1 MVFIRYVFQV
11 EKTWNMEEQFLV
23 EQHHTAYASD
33 GIETSQPM
41 TRDVKNSSQIS
52 SIGDT
57 ITYNKGASIVRMMNL
72 IFGSE
77 VFDATLQN
85 YLIE

>member
-1 MVFIRYVFQV
+1 M
-11 EKTWNMEEQFLV
+11 

-77 VFDATLQN
+77 VFDASLQN
-85 YLIE
+85 YLIA